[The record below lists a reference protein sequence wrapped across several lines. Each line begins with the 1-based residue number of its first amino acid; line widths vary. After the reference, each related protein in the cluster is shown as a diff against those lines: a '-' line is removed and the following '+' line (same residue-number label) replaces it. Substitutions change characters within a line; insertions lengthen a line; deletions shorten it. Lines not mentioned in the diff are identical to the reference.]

1 MIFGDGKMSVYTREN
16 QYIILLSQKP
26 YSVKEL
32 SEKLFISEPTVRRD
46 IVLLKEKELVTCKRG
61 IVALKT
67 SSPDQRIPLFVRH
80 LEQNEEKREIA
91 RKAVKYIKDGY
102 VIMLDASTTVMHLLP
117 HLTEF
122 KNILVITNGTKTA
135 LESASMGIRTICTGG
150 ELMTE
155 SFCYV
160 GTDAES
166 VLKNYNADV
175 AFFSCRGISENNIA
189 TDNSILENAM
199 RKIMIKNSKKSY
211 LLCDSS
217 KFGKTYLNTLCNVE
231 DLNGLITEK

>member
-1 MIFGDGKMSVYTREN
+1 MSVYNREN
-16 QYIILLSQKP
+16 QYISLLAQKP

-32 SEKLFISEPTVRRD
+32 SEKLFVSEPTVRRD
-46 IVLLKEKELVTCKRG
+46 IALLREKELLICKRG
-61 IVALKT
+61 IVSLKT
-67 SSPDQRIPLFVRH
+67 NSPDQRIPLFIRH
-80 LEQNEEKREIA
+80 LEQNEEKRLIA
-91 RKAVKYIKDGY
+91 RKAARYIKDGY
-102 VIMLDASTTVMHLLP
+102 IIMLDASTTAFHLLP
-117 HLTEF
+117 HLTDF
-122 KNILVITNGTKTA
+122 KNILVITNGAKTA

-199 RKIMIKNSKKSY
+199 RKIMIQNSKKSY

-217 KFGKTYLNTLCNVE
+217 KLGKTYLNTLCNVKE
-231 DLNGLITEK
+231 LSGLITEK